1 MLENI
6 ITLIAAIGG
15 FATIQWI
22 FNRKFEKRSLHL
34 INVKMENELKS
45 QATETNNAQFEL
57 FEKMN
62 NYLVSQFEKFES
74 QDKKH
79 SEEHKKV
86 NLTIEKVLKTQ
97 NDVLC
102 DLKYVK
108 QEQLRLQ
115 IMQLIDHSPEMRETI
130 EKLYKEYKTNGGNSY
145 LDIKYS
151 DYIAKN
157 KIEESIKKTNKKQAK
172 K

>member
-1 MLENI
+1 
-6 ITLIAAIGG
+6 
-15 FATIQWI
+15 
-22 FNRKFEKRSLHL
+22 
-34 INVKMENELKS
+34 MENELKG

-62 NYLVSQFEKFES
+62 NYLVNQFEKFEN

-97 NDVLC
+97 TDVIC

-108 QEQLRLQ
+108 QQQLRLQ
-115 IMQLIDHSPEMRETI
+115 IMQLIDHSPEMCETI

-145 LDIKYS
+145 IDIKYS